1 MLYHPCAHPIEVKMV
16 RKILTGCVR
25 RHIITPYTLVD
36 KDRPIVLVAW
46 GARLSMS
53 WANID
58 MIRNFIKLYAF
69 NAPEGANSKDGQ
81 YDHLLQVPAALV
93 PGSDFDDSIICPGQ
107 WARN

>member
-1 MLYHPCAHPIEVKMV
+1 MLYHPCVHPVEVKMV

-25 RHIITPYTLVD
+25 RHIITPHTLVD

-53 WANID
+53 WANVD

-69 NAPEGANSKDGQ
+69 NSPEGANSVDGQ
-81 YDHLLQVPAALV
+81 YDHLLQVPAVVV
-93 PGSDFDDSIICPGQ
+93 PGSDIDDSNICPGQ
-107 WARN
+107 WAS